1 MMTFLY
7 IYITVMTYINICH
20 YFTLTF
26 KYINYIYL
34 MELYKCNYCKKEY
47 KSLSARSL
55 HYNLKHKEQYIKD
68 KEEDKINKKYI
79 CNICNKHFSCRQ
91 SKHVHKKKCKPIEK
105 DESVLDK
112 NEELINENKQLK
124 ETINLL
130 LQNYNKPSKSIKK
143 INNGTINNTINN
155 NNNNNTVNNTI
166 NIIKFGT
173 EDLKTI
179 FSEKEILNIL
189 KNYRKLSLEESIKA
203 VHCNDK
209 RPEYKNIYITNLR
222 NEFAY
227 TFDGEKF
234 INVYKEEAISELVN
248 NHCDFIEETVE
259 TYKNKIP
266 KDAYNILQK
275 FINQMNDEDTQF
287 TNYEI
292 NKTYPNYRKYKI
304 ESIKLL
310 IFNNTD
316 KNIIKVIL

>member
-1 MMTFLY
+1 
-7 IYITVMTYINICH
+7 
-20 YFTLTF
+20 
-26 KYINYIYL
+26 
-34 MELYKCNYCKKEY
+34 MELYKCNYCEKEY
-47 KSLSARSL
+47 KSYSSRSL
-55 HYNLKHKEQYIKD
+55 HYNLKHKEQHIKNKQD
-68 KEEDKINKKYI
+68 KKNS
-79 CNICNKHFSCRQ
+79 CNICNKPFSSRQ
-91 SKHVHKKKCKPIEK
+91 SKYYHKKICKK
-105 DESVLDK
+105 LDNNESLLDK
-112 NEELINENKQLK
+112 TEELIKENKQLK
-124 ETINLL
+124 ETLNLL
-130 LQNYNKPSKSIKK
+130 LQNNKSSSKLIKK
-143 INNGTINNTINN
+143 INNGTINNGTI
-155 NNNNNTVNNTI
+155 NNNTVNNTI

-173 EDLKTI
+173 EDLKNI

>member
-1 MMTFLY
+1 
-7 IYITVMTYINICH
+7 
-20 YFTLTF
+20 
-26 KYINYIYL
+26 
-34 MELYKCNYCKKEY
+34 MEIYKCNYCDKEY
-47 KSLSARSL
+47 KSCSARGL
-55 HYNLKHKEQYIKD
+55 HYNLKHKEEYTKD
-68 KEEDKINKKYI
+68 KETKKINI
-79 CNICNKHFSCRQ
+79 CEYCNKQFSSRQ
-91 SKHVHKKKCKPIEK
+91 SKYFHKKTCKIK
-105 DESVLDK
+105 DVDESILDK
-112 NEELINENKQLK
+112 NEELMNENKQLK

-130 LQNYNKPSKSIKK
+130 LQNYKTPPNNVQKINKQKINKQL
-143 INNGTINNTINN
+143 INNGTINNTI
-155 NNNNNTVNNTI
+155 NTI

-173 EDLKTI
+173 EDLKNI
-179 FSEKEILNIL
+179 FTEKEILNIL
-189 KNYRKLSLEESIKA
+189 KNHKILSLEESIKA
-203 VHCNDK
+203 IHCNDA

-222 NEFAY
+222 NEYAY

-234 INVYKEEAISELVN
+234 VNVYKEAAVSELVN

-266 KDAYNILQK
+266 IEAYNILQK